1 MTTDAPEPPLAA
13 DERVSNS
20 AEREVLEAFLDMYR
34 EIIRRKVAGLPGE
47 QLRQRLVPSRT
58 TLAGLVQHLTSVE
71 QEWFQ
76 QVLAQRPAE
85 EIAGRPA
92 DDGWA
97 VRTRKTA
104 DSMIAE
110 YDRACA
116 ASREVAAGF
125 RLDDAVAHPRLG
137 HVSLR
142 WVYVHMIEETAR
154 HAGHADILREQT
166 DGATGFDG

>member
-1 MTTDAPEPPLAA
+1 MTTDATEPPLAP
-13 DERVSNS
+13 DELTSNRP
-20 AEREVLEAFLDMYR
+20 EREVLEAFLDMYR
-34 EIIRRKVAGLPGE
+34 EIIRRKVAGLPEE

-58 TLAGLVQHLTSVE
+58 TLAGLIQHLTAVE

-76 QVLAQRPAE
+76 LVLAQRPAE
-85 EIAGRPA
+85 EVAGRPA

-97 VRTRKTA
+97 LRRGKTA
-104 DSMIAE
+104 DRMIAE

-125 RLDDAVAHPRLG
+125 GLDDAAPHPRLG

-142 WVYVHMIEETAR
+142 WVYVHLIEETAR

>member
-1 MTTDAPEPPLAA
+1 MTTHAPEPPLAP
-13 DERVSNS
+13 DELVSNS
-20 AEREVLEAFLDMYR
+20 QEREVLEAFLDMYR
-34 EIIRRKVAGLPGE
+34 EIIRRKVTGLPGD

-58 TLAGLVQHLTSVE
+58 TLAGLIQHLTSVE

-76 QVLAQRPAE
+76 LVLAQRPAG
-85 EIAGRPA
+85 EITGRRA

-97 VRTRKTA
+97 VRRGETA
-104 DSMIAE
+104 ESMIAE

-116 ASREVAAGF
+116 ISREIASGF
-125 RLDDAVAHPRLG
+125 RLDDAAPHPRLG

-142 WVYVHMIEETAR
+142 WVYVHLIEETAR